1 MIGSRYRLHRE
12 LLAKSKDSKVKA
24 TNTKELESQE
34 APRVFIFHWNPQ
46 LLLPFNYDFNI
57 VKEALEF
64 IISDKEK
71 RRSNRKKISSEA
83 DGLEIVKDDEEIDK
97 DNEYDDDN
105 QEIVIGDTI
114 EVS

>member
-1 MIGSRYRLHRE
+1 VIGSRYRLQRK

-34 APRVFIFHWNPQ
+34 ALRVFIFHWNPQ
-46 LLLPFNYDFNI
+46 FLLLFNYDFNI

-71 RRSNRKKISSEA
+71 RRSNRKKISLEA

-105 QEIVIGDTI
+105 
-114 EVS
+114 